1 MKSSSHPGA
10 FHVLD
15 ALACCGLRDVVVS
28 PGSRHAPLVIAAE
41 AHPLLRVTIALDERS
56 AAHMAM
62 GMGLK
67 SRMPAVVIST
77 SGTAAVNHGP
87 AIAEAHFQRT
97 PLISITADRPASRR
111 AEGLGQVVHQQH
123 LFAAHTLF
131 ETELDELSMDAGAL
145 RKQAVTAWTAA
156 STGPVHINI
165 PFEEPLYDVK
175 DWGPWVE
182 KPSVQNA
189 PSTNWSIP
197 EDLLD
202 HLCTHDP
209 RVLVL
214 AGALPY
220 DAFLAELSPLLS
232 NKVAAF
238 VDAFSHLRGEDLEGS
253 AERFL
258 AGVSGAFPD
267 ALKPQLIISM
277 GLPPMSKG
285 LRAQLSALD
294 ADHWHLGSDGE
305 AWDLF
310 GKGVQHWKVPAPQG
324 LQLLLESLPEYNAY
338 AASWSVLRD
347 QIQMAEQQALA
358 AMTMPWSD
366 WMAFSMVSD
375 QFGQQDPLGALHFA
389 NSTSARYAQ
398 WFPWNALRLHA
409 NRGVA
414 GIDGGLS
421 TAVGD
426 ALAHPDERV
435 VLVTGDAA
443 WLYDLNGLMVKPMP
457 DNLKVIVINNGG
469 GNIFHWL
476 KGPREIGLL
485 ESHFEVPFLEDAVA
499 SAALVGLDYF
509 RADQSA
515 EFAKIFEAW
524 SNNSAPALLE
534 IHTPGATSSHC
545 FQELQE
551 AIGSGMQR
559 RGNTSQTQ

>member
-15 ALACCGLRDVVVS
+15 ALVSCGLRDVVVS
-28 PGSRHAPLVIAAE
+28 PGSRHAPLVLSAE
-41 AHPLLRVTIALDERS
+41 AHPLLRVFIALDERS

-67 SRMPAVVIST
+67 SRVPTAVIST

-111 AEGLGQVVHQQH
+111 NEGLGQVVYQQQ
-123 LFAAHTLF
+123 LFSVHTLF
-131 ETELDELSMDAGAL
+131 DMELDEVSMDAASLRAHAVNAWESAL
-145 RKQAVTAWTAA
+145 F
-156 STGPVHINI
+156 GPVHLNI
-165 PFEEPLYDVK
+165 PFEEPLYDAK
-175 DWGPWVE
+175 DWESWGGT
-182 KPSVQNA
+182 PSLQRE
-189 PSTNWSIP
+189 SSEEWSIP

-209 RVLVL
+209 RVLLL

-220 DAFLAELSPLLS
+220 HATWSQLSPLLS

-238 VDAFSHLRGEDLEGS
+238 VDVFSHLRGEDLEGS

-258 AGVSGAFPD
+258 AGVLGSFPD
-267 ALKPQLIISM
+267 ALKPQCIITI
-277 GLPPMSKG
+277 GLPPMSKL
-285 LRAQLSALD
+285 LRSQLSALEV
-294 ADHWHLGSDGE
+294 DHWHIGSDGA
-305 AWDLF
+305 AWNVF
-310 GKGVQHWKVPAPQG
+310 GRGVQHWNVPAPQG

-338 AASWSVLRD
+338 AASWSVLMD
-347 QIQMAEQQALA
+347 QIHMAERQVLV
-358 AMTMPWSD
+358 TKEMPWSD
-366 WMAFSMVSD
+366 WMAFFMLSNKLY
-375 QFGQQDPLGALHFA
+375 QQAPLSAIHFA

-398 WFPWNALRLHA
+398 WFPWNAVRLHA

-426 ALAHPDERV
+426 ALMHPDERV
-435 VLVTGDAA
+435 VHVTGDSA

-457 DNLKVIVINNGG
+457 QNLKVVVINNGG

-485 ESHFEVPFLEDAVA
+485 ETHFEVPFLEDAAA
-499 SAALVGLDYF
+499 SAATVGLDYF
-509 RADQSA
+509 RVSGKA
-515 EFAKIFEAW
+515 EFTKIFEAW
-524 SNNSAPALLE
+524 SNNDAPALLE
-534 IHTPGATSSHC
+534 IQTSGSTSSLC

-551 AIGSGMQR
+551 AIGDAMPGR
-559 RGNTSQTQ
+559 RNTSQPK